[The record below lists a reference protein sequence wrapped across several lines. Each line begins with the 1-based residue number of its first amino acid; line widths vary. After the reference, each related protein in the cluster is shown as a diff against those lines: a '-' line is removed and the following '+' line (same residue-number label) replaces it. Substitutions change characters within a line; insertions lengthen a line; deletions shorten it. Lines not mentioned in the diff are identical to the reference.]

1 MAALHYRATTL
12 SSHYIIEPCTTLSTT
27 QFCFVCVCV
36 IAGWASWQ
44 HMFALCMGVQ
54 QFSARFW
61 GAVWTRFKCETTSP
75 PSLKW
80 APGLCS
86 KRWPCPFVWLDCWHN
101 WPLVQPFSLPANLLA
116 SQPVFVTCIVLV
128 CTTCTICYLYWASWQ
143 HKFACVW
150 VCGVC
155 LSLLGSIWQ
164 HNFALCV
171 CVSLL
176 GEHHDNTCLLCV
188 WVYSIRF
195 CASAKTRSDYQ
206 VLTQCDTHT
215 HTKQNWLSAAQQWW
229 HTPHTHT
236 QAK

>member
-116 SQPVFVTCIVLV
+116 SHLYCSCVHYMYYMLPVLSIMTTQVCLCMGVWCVSIIAGQHMTTQFCFVCV
-128 CTTCTICYLYWASWQ
+128 CVIAGWASWQ
-143 HKFACVW
+143 HM
-150 VCGVC
+150 
-155 LSLLGSIWQ
+155 
-164 HNFALCV
+164 FALCMGV
-171 CVSLL
+171 QHFSARFWGAVWTRYKC
-176 GEHHDNTCLLCV
+176 ETTREFFHHL
-188 WVYSIRF
+188 
-195 CASAKTRSDYQ
+195 
-206 VLTQCDTHT
+206 
-215 HTKQNWLSAAQQWW
+215 
-229 HTPHTHT
+229 
-236 QAK
+236 